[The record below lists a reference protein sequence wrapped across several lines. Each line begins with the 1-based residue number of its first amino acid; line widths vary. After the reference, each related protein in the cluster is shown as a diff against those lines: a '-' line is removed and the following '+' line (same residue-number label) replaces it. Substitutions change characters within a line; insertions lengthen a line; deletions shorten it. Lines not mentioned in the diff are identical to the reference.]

1 MPGRHRD
8 FIHRIGSAGRSR
20 PFAWHARAVS
30 IEPEV
35 TTTTDWLTYAD
46 AASQLGVDTTA
57 IRQLVNDGELISL
70 RVDSVPKIAAQLIVN
85 GQVSKYLRGIIT
97 SLRDG
102 GFSDEEAVRWLLAP
116 DESLGG
122 NAALGLHKSLHREV
136 SRRAQALAF

>member
-1 MPGRHRD
+1 MSTETD
-8 FIHRIGSAGRSR
+8 
-20 PFAWHARAVS
+20 
-30 IEPEV
+30 V
-35 TTTTDWLTYAD
+35 TMAADWLTYTA

-57 IRQLVNDGELISL
+57 IRQLVNDGDLISL
-70 RVDSVPKIAAQLIVN
+70 RIDSVPKIAAQLIVD

-102 GFSDEEAVRWLLAP
+102 GFSDEEAMRWLLAP